1 MKKIMLFVYVFLL
14 SFLFAC
20 SASKSPS
27 MSDSAFLSAIE
38 TSVLDRMTTS
48 AEDKTDKNDY
58 LLIVNKELA
67 YLQEFETAEF
77 SDSQLADIAKK
88 YIDGLNLQKEALSA
102 AHVWEAQV
110 KWQEGRVY
118 RLEALKALY
127 NDYDFLADNKDFV
140 AAYILTYDQ
149 EASRLRALNSLED
162 DIGTQ
167 LESDSLHVYWSDHDC
182 CFDFW
187 NNTAY
192 QFSSVFEIKIFD
204 RNKNLIE
211 QQECEVNDIRPDTG
225 YTVSIY
231 LEKPWEADSWVINN
245 YYTDIIC

>member
-38 TSVLDRMTTS
+38 TSVLD
-48 AEDKTDKNDY
+48 
-58 LLIVNKELA
+58 
-67 YLQEFETAEF
+67 
-77 SDSQLADIAKK
+77 
-88 YIDGLNLQKEALSA
+88 
-102 AHVWEAQV
+102 
-110 KWQEGRVY
+110 
-118 RLEALKALY
+118 
-127 NDYDFLADNKDFV
+127 
-140 AAYILTYDQ
+140 
-149 EASRLRALNSLED
+149 
-162 DIGTQ
+162 
-167 LESDSLHVYWSDHDC
+167 
-182 CFDFW
+182 
-187 NNTAY
+187 TAY

>member
-102 AHVWEAQV
+102 AHVWEAQ
-110 KWQEGRVY
+110 
-118 RLEALKALY
+118 
-127 NDYDFLADNKDFV
+127 
-140 AAYILTYDQ
+140 
-149 EASRLRALNSLED
+149 
-162 DIGTQ
+162 
-167 LESDSLHVYWSDHDC
+167 
-182 CFDFW
+182 
-187 NNTAY
+187 
-192 QFSSVFEIKIFD
+192 
-204 RNKNLIE
+204 
-211 QQECEVNDIRPDTG
+211 
-225 YTVSIY
+225 
-231 LEKPWEADSWVINN
+231 PWPR
-245 YYTDIIC
+245 